1 MSFDRLAALR
11 LQRAIVAQHLA
22 WLDAE
27 IAAASSDPT
36 PATPTAPVVTKLVT
50 NPALAPVAAPSLSSP
65 ATPPAPAVATPV
77 TSPVPEPSP
86 DALAAANARAD
97 EIIAQ
102 YSTEGRF
109 DPQSTRRG
117 CILLASAVFLL
128 GLAGAMFVYLL
139 YYNK

>member
-1 MSFDRLAALR
+1 MSPDRLAALR
-11 LQRAIVAQHLA
+11 LQRALVAQHLA

-27 IAAASSDPT
+27 IAAAASSAPATPVVTNPVTNPSPAPVAVPASPT
-36 PATPTAPVVTKLVT
+36 PA
-50 NPALAPVAAPSLSSP
+50 AL
-65 ATPPAPAVATPV
+65 PAPAVARAVQPT
-77 TSPVPEPSP
+77 PEPP
-86 DALAAANARAD
+86 ADALALANARAD

-109 DPQSTRRG
+109 DPKSARRG